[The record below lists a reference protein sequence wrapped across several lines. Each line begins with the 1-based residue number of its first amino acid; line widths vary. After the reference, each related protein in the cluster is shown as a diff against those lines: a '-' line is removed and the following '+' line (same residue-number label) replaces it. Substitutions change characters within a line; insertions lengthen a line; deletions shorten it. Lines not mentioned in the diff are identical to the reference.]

1 MTVSKKEELLNN
13 EVNHYKV
20 EKQLSQRA
28 TSNLYLA
35 HDTEL
40 DRPVFLEIWQQ
51 DIQGEPDLSMEFQK
65 RMETV
70 AQLKHENIAAI
81 NDLGVTSKN
90 QPYVAIEYVSGKTL
104 AELQAELSERGV
116 LMPATDALLLVR
128 QIADA
133 LAAAHAAGIVHH
145 DLRPGNILIT
155 EGNRP
160 VLIDLGIPIANKSQ
174 LLESSGAT
182 PARLDYVS
190 PEQLRGEPLTNRS
203 NIFSLGVI
211 LYELLAGHRP
221 QPGVDEDTPPDSE
234 FPAVSVIPLEE
245 ARPGLTAETYRLV
258 RNCLQRKERDRF
270 NTVGAMV
277 AAIDVAIAAERAA
290 TAARTTPPS
299 RFRLP
304 YVALIAL
311 LAVIAI
317 VAGILW
323 LAPRSDG
330 PTQIEATPLDASTVL
345 TLQARG
351 TIEILG
357 PPPDIEISRNDTVVF
372 DWFWPIPLEPD
383 QQFAVH
389 LLSDE
394 GTYLLGVVT
403 TPITGS
409 RYRLRT
415 EGRELAMERG
425 EYQWQIVME
434 QVTTGDVLFVSDSRP
449 IHLVAATPMPVSSP
463 LMLLATSPVISGTT
477 TLTPTVAATATG
489 TASLTPTLTP
499 SATPDCRPTRP
510 EGWVTYSIKFGDA
523 LSPLA
528 TKTGTTVER
537 IMEVNC
543 LDRILLSVGQVL
555 YLPASIA
562 TDTPVPT
569 PTSTSTVAPTSPPP
583 GQPPPPNP
591 TQPPAPT
598 EPASPPT
605 PTPPLP

>member
-81 NDLGVTSKN
+81 NDLGVTTKN

-104 AELQAELSERGV
+104 AELLAELSERGV
-116 LMPATDALLLVR
+116 LIPTTDALLLVR

-145 DLRPGNILIT
+145 DLRPENILIR
-155 EGNRP
+155 EDNRP
-160 VLIDLGIPIANKSQ
+160 VLIDLGIPIANKSH
-174 LLESSGAT
+174 LLGSSGAM
-182 PARLDYVS
+182 PDRLDYAS
-190 PEQLRGEPLTNRS
+190 PEQLRGEALTKRS

-211 LYELLAGHRP
+211 LYELLAGHSP
-221 QPGVDEDTPPDSE
+221 QPGVDENTPSDSQLLE
-234 FPAVSVIPLEE
+234 VSEVPLEE
-245 ARPGLTAETYRLV
+245 TRPGLTAETYRLV
-258 RNCLQRKERDRF
+258 RNCLQREERDRF
-270 NTVGAMV
+270 DAVSQMV
-277 AAIDVAIAAERAA
+277 AAIDVAIAAERA
-290 TAARTTPPS
+290 TEAAHPTPS
-299 RFRLP
+299 RLRLP

-311 LAVIAI
+311 LAVIII
-317 VAGILW
+317 VAGILR

-330 PTQIEATPLDASTVL
+330 PIPIEATPLDASTLL
-345 TLQARG
+345 TIQSRG

-357 PPPDIEISRNDTVVF
+357 PPPDSEITRNDTLTF
-372 DWFWPIPLEPD
+372 DWFWPIPLDPG

-409 RYRLRT
+409 RYRLQVA
-415 EGRELAMERG
+415 GRELAMEAG

-434 QVTTGDVLFVSDSRP
+434 QAATGDILFASDSRP
-449 IHLVAATPMPVSSP
+449 IHFVAATPAPVSSP

-477 TLTPTVAATATG
+477 TLTPTVAATATA

-499 SATPDCRPTRP
+499 SATPDCRPTQP
-510 EGWVTYSIKFGDA
+510 SGWVTYTIKFGDA

-598 EPASPPT
+598 SPPPT
-605 PTPPLP
+605 PTPPGDV